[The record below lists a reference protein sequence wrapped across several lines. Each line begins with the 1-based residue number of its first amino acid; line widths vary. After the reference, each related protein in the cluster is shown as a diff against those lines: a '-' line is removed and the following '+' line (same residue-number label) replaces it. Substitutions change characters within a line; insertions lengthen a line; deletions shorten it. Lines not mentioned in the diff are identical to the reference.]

1 MHGEIEFISISQGVS
16 ELNVQL
22 NKRSAIGANVQTK
35 AGEIV
40 QGFPHLE
47 TYWTVPE
54 SQLAMNRASTS
65 VSLEYIVLSYI
76 SSTVCLSSF

>member
-1 MHGEIEFISISQGVS
+1 M
-16 ELNVQL
+16 QL

-47 TYWTVPE
+47 TYRTVPE
-54 SQLAMNRASTS
+54 GQLAMNRASTS
-65 VSLEYIVLSYI
+65 VSLEYIVL
-76 SSTVCLSSF
+76 